1 MAAKVTLSF
10 SEETIEQARAC
21 AQRDG
26 VSLSTWID
34 RAAYERAL
42 RDVFNAHADAVRR
55 AGLDAEGDALA
66 DEDEIAAVDAATL
79 QGSRAAG

>member
-1 MAAKVTLSF
+1 MAARLTLSF

-21 AQRDG
+21 AEREG
-26 VSLSTWID
+26 VSLSAWID
-34 RAAYERAL
+34 RAAYEKAL
-42 RDVFNAHADAVRR
+42 RDVFNAHADAIHR
-55 AGLDAEGDALA
+55 AGLDAERDALA

>member
-21 AQRDG
+21 ARREG

-34 RAAYERAL
+34 RAAHERAL
-42 RDVFNAHADAVRR
+42 RDVFNAHADALHR
-55 AGLDAEGDALA
+55 AGLDAERDALA

-79 QGSRAAG
+79 RASRAAG